1 MGDKIGNKKKQAKAT
16 AKPASKAPAS
26 VADIKPATPRK

>member
-1 MGDKIGNKKKQAKAT
+1 MGDKIGKKKKQAKGA

-26 VADIKPATPRK
+26 VADIKPATARK